1 MKIKSELL
9 KRAVA
14 DIICC
19 RLLDFAE
26 LDENKIADTTAITML
41 DKIRTIIKKD
51 MPDFDT
57 VEEIVKVF
65 DEYKGVGIKDGY
77 KSLAINIVYQ
87 DINKTLQ
94 DSDVVSAHKAIV
106 DNLITKL
113 GAEIR

>member
-14 DIICC
+14 DIVCC

-65 DEYKGVGIKDGY
+65 DEYK
-77 KSLAINIVYQ
+77 
-87 DINKTLQ
+87 
-94 DSDVVSAHKAIV
+94 V
-106 DNLITKL
+106 DCGTNHDFY
-113 GAEIR
+113 